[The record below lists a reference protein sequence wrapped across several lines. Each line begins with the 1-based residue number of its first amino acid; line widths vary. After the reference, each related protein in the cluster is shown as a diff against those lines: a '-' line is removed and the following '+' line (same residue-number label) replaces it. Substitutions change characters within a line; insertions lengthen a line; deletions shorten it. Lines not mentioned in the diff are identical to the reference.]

1 MMTTEKLLK
10 NGLVQMGFSCPED
23 QVNKFMTFLLELK
36 KWNRVYN
43 LTALKKDED
52 IIFKHFLDSL
62 LYLIAI
68 PYDRGWGQRA
78 RNKLKNMNG
87 DKENPSL
94 ITEPDLSLPKG
105 LSSLKICD
113 VGSGAGFPG
122 IPIKILRPEIDITL
136 IEPSRKKAAFLRH
149 IIRILALDKISVLD
163 ERIESLG
170 EEYWKIYDIIVS
182 RATFKINDFLKKAC
196 PYIKEEG
203 VLVLSKG
210 PGISEEIEKL
220 KNHGSIKEISGHTL
234 SLKSGSTCLTAKRN
248 LLILRCKKTANIMI
262 TSAGK

>member
-1 MMTTEKLLK
+1 MNPEQLLK
-10 NGLVQMGFSCPED
+10 DGLVQMGFPCSEE

-36 KWNRVYN
+36 KWNRAYN

-62 LYLIAI
+62 LYLKAI
-68 PYDRGWGQRA
+68 LNDRGRGQGA
-78 RNKLKNMNG
+78 GDKLKNMNG
-87 DKENPSL
+87 HKENSSPVYRAGRLVSRL
-94 ITEPDLSLPKG
+94 A
-105 LSSLKICD
+105 SLKICD
-113 VGSGAGFPG
+113 VGTGAGFPG

-136 IEPSRKKAAFLRH
+136 IEPSRKKTAFLRH

-163 ERIESLG
+163 KRIESLG

-203 VLVLSKG
+203 MLVLSKG
-210 PGISEEIEKL
+210 PGISGEIEKL
-220 KNHGSIKEISGHTL
+220 KNQDSIKKISGYTL

-248 LLILRCKKTANIMI
+248 LLILQCRKPAN
-262 TSAGK
+262 KPR

>member
-1 MMTTEKLLK
+1 MIPEKLLK
-10 NGLVQMGFSCPED
+10 NGLAQMGFPCSEE

-62 LYLIAI
+62 LYLKVI
-68 PYDRGWGQRA
+68 PTDRGRGQGSRD
-78 RNKLKNMNG
+78 KLNNMNG
-87 DKENPSL
+87 DKEN
-94 ITEPDLSLPKG
+94 LSLVSRSPRAEPAG

-113 VGSGAGFPG
+113 VGTGAGFPG
-122 IPIKILRPEIDITL
+122 IPIKIQRPEIDITL
-136 IEPSRKKAAFLRH
+136 IEPSRKKTAFLRH

-210 PGISEEIEKL
+210 PGISGEIEKL
-220 KNHGSIKEISGHTL
+220 KNQGSIKKIEGHIL

-248 LLILRCKKTANIMI
+248 LLILQCKKIAN
-262 TSAGK
+262 KPR